1 MEASCTLAVALD
13 RESERDIPEA
23 SEPNKP
29 ELFDYIT
36 DYIKGE
42 KLLKLEDEG
51 LSCLLHLHD
60 HLEELLLTKD
70 NETTPT
76 ENNNTTLTKDIVSNC
91 TEPSVPLVAEQVSRL
106 VRVTDVAALLPSR
119 EMKMVKSLILGL
131 ILPTA
136 VYVNMYE
143 GLREKHD

>member
-1 MEASCTLAVALD
+1 M
-13 RESERDIPEA
+13 
-23 SEPNKP
+23 
-29 ELFDYIT
+29 
-36 DYIKGE
+36 
-42 KLLKLEDEG
+42 
-51 LSCLLHLHD
+51 
-60 HLEELLLTKD
+60 
-70 NETTPT
+70 
-76 ENNNTTLTKDIVSNC
+76 SNG
-91 TEPSVPLVAEQVSRL
+91 TEPAAPRVAEQVLGL